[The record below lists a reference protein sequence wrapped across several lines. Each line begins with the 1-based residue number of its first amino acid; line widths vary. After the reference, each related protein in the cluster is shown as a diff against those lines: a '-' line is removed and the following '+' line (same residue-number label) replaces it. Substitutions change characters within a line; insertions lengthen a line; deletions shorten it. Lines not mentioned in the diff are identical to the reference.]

1 MNQIHVFFSG
11 LCWQYVC
18 YYRMS
23 NLDERRNSTKS
34 ITQKI
39 MLCFPQV
46 SQCTELDF
54 GRAFCVVLVCVCC
67 ITCSFLN
74 ASNASLVPRRR
85 SWVCVVQS
93 IYFQKVKNNMSQKRK
108 RESIVC
114 FTPISSKNYIETSKR

>member
-1 MNQIHVFFSG
+1 MSNLQCYLTIFYSTDVIVNYKNGLQLMTQIHVFFSG

-46 SQCTELDF
+46 SQCTELDLL

-67 ITCSFLN
+67 ITSSFLN

-85 SWVCVVQS
+85 S
-93 IYFQKVKNNMSQKRK
+93 
-108 RESIVC
+108 
-114 FTPISSKNYIETSKR
+114 